1 MAGFSVIDVLN
12 QKSKEGIEE
21 KPKARFRTK
30 DIDIYNIY
38 ANEDNISDQNGIDEK
53 AAEIKLL
60 GLLQPLEV
68 MYEPN
73 QNGEEYKLIGGERR
87 WRALKKL
94 VEEENL
100 QEFREATCQIRKPRS
115 KNEEIIELCI
125 SNSYRKAT
133 PEKELERI
141 KLLTDALKDAKAAGE
156 KIMGYDLESGR
167 LRDIAAKIL
176 GKKPTQIA
184 NAMSINNNLIPEL
197 RELLEKQEISFS
209 TAVEIAGLEE
219 DEQEEIYRW
228 YPDKIITVKKIR
240 EYKQRILEEQQEA
253 ELKETRQEAEADET
267 EEEEE
272 TEIEGQMEEERDF
285 PKYCP
290 TEHRFEFAIKAF
302 AEKIREDIGNT
313 AVNSLS
319 ELREYFIARFEG
331 TTSEGA
337 LVDLRFSGW
346 WEVKNDRVKI
356 SDPYDNVIV
365 DMTLTMAANV
375 TYQILRSEE
384 QKEETERVEIPQMNK
399 VEVPGSKSDERR
411 HRLKLAKMFFDAVD
425 TGNKSFELQ
434 KNDRNYQIGDI
445 LELHEMSDGEET
457 GRVTE
462 KQVIYIMEGF
472 KGLEEGYC
480 ILGLSE
486 VEDI

>member
-1 MAGFSVIDVLN
+1 MAGFNVMDMLN
-12 QKSKEGIEE
+12 KTSKEGIEE

-38 ANEDNISDQNGIDEK
+38 ANEGNISDQIGIDEK

-73 QNGEEYKLIGGERR
+73 QSGEEYKLIGGERR

-100 QEFREATCQIRKPRS
+100 QEFREATCQIRKPKS

-197 RELLEKQEISFS
+197 RKLLEQQEISFS
-209 TAVEIAGLEE
+209 VAVEIAGLTEE
-219 DEQEEIYRW
+219 EQKEVYSW
-228 YPDKIITVKKIR
+228 YPDKLITVKTIR
-240 EYKQRILEEQQEA
+240 EYKQHILEEQKTTEP
-253 ELKETRQEAEADET
+253 DEI
-267 EEEEE
+267 EEE
-272 TEIEGQMEEERDF
+272 TEIEGQMELEKDF
-285 PKYCP
+285 PEYCP
-290 TEHRFEFAIKAF
+290 EPDEISRQAIEAF
-302 AEKIREDIGNT
+302 AEYMQGRIRGEGVKNVFELKEYMKIHYR
-313 AVNSLS
+313 NSGGT
-319 ELREYFIARFEG
+319 LRGSNGFEG
-331 TTSEGA
+331 WYDCGKGFITLSIDNGDDDPFHEVVKKTIVKMADAICELIKFDKEG
-337 LVDLRFSGW
+337 
-346 WEVKNDRVKI
+346 
-356 SDPYDNVIV
+356 
-365 DMTLTMAANV
+365 
-375 TYQILRSEE
+375 
-384 QKEETERVEIPQMNK
+384 QKTERVEIPQTNK
-399 VEVPGSKSDERR
+399 VEVQETRSDERR

-425 TGNKSFELQ
+425 TGKKSFELR
-434 KNDRNYQIGDI
+434 KNDRNYQIGDV
-445 LELHEMSDGEET
+445 LEMHEMDNGEET

-462 KQVIYIMEGF
+462 KQVIYVLEGF

-480 ILGLSE
+480 ILGLGE
-486 VEDI
+486 VEEV